1 MGASSPQRKQSP
13 LHQYAIYSNMAI
25 EMGIVITLGVF
36 GGVKLDEMSGLSPLF
51 TLLCSIASIA
61 IALYIVIRSITKQ
74 SKRKS
79 DEQKN
84 SN

>member
-1 MGASSPQRKQSP
+1 MGAPSPQRKQSP
-13 LHQYAIYSNMAI
+13 LHQYAVYSNMAL
-25 EMGIVITLGVF
+25 EMGIVIALGVF
-36 GGVKLDEMSGLSPLF
+36 GGVKLDETTGLSPLF
-51 TLLCSIASIA
+51 TLVCSISSIA
-61 IALYIVIRSITKQ
+61 IALYIVIRSITKL